1 MAEFGEIWQDLTKFG
16 WMAEFG
22 WIWLD
27 IKEFWGIFLGNFGK
41 FPGKFWNF
49 PGIFRLVPRTKIDIL
64 NRQIKIFTVGLKENN
79 SEIILNPPDQYLRK
93 FNFHSFTQVLPTNT
107 FT

>member
-1 MAEFGEIWQDLTKFG
+1 MVPGPEKIYLPPWGVGVG
-16 WMAEFG
+16 WG
-22 WIWLD
+22 GG
-27 IKEFWGIFLGNFGK
+27 WGIFLGIFGK

-79 SEIILNPPDQYLRK
+79 SEIMLNPPAQYLRK
-93 FNFHSFTQVLPTNT
+93 FNFHAFAQVLPNT
-107 FT
+107 FTYLVRLLT